1 MSGACITPGWPI
13 RLAKDD
19 KPGRRL
25 GEDFSGD
32 KGTLRC
38 RIPGGEVSTADL
50 NSTLSD
56 PFIFDEELKEI
67 LSLKYKEVLDNSAY
81 FDHLLLQY

>member
-1 MSGACITPGWPI
+1 MSYPW
-13 RLAKDD
+13 R
-19 KPGRRL
+19 
-25 GEDFSGD
+25 
-32 KGTLRC
+32 
-38 RIPGGEVSTADL
+38 EVSTADL